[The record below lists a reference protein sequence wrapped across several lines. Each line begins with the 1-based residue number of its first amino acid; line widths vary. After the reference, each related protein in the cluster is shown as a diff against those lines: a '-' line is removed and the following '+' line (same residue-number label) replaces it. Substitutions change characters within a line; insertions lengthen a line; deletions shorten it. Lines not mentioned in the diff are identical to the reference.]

1 MKQFSIFLPAFL
13 LVLQTAFSQGKA
25 LPSSQYFI
33 GLLQNKFEW
42 MLQKDTAQLKN
53 LLHDS
58 LVYIHSSGMQDSKPS
73 LLKNLFS
80 SKNPYKKFT
89 TAKEKVRFLNA
100 NTVIVHAELAVD
112 YAIDETK
119 NSLLLITEFYI
130 KEKKRWWLISRHANK
145 LSK

>member
-1 MKQFSIFLPAFL
+1 
-13 LVLQTAFSQGKA
+13 
-25 LPSSQYFI
+25 
-33 GLLQNKFEW
+33 

>member
-1 MKQFSIFLPAFL
+1 MKQLCIFLLVFL
-13 LVLQTAFSQGKA
+13 LVLPTVFSQRKA
-25 LPSSQYFI
+25 LPSEQYFI
-33 GLLQNKFEW
+33 ALLQNKFEW
-42 MLQKDTAQLKN
+42 MLQKDTAQLKSF
-53 LLHDS
+53 LHDS
-58 LVYIHSSGMQDSKPS
+58 LVYIHSSGMRDTKAS

-89 TAKEKVRFLNA
+89 TAKEKVRFINA

-119 NSLLLITEFYI
+119 NSLLLITEFYV